1 MNVLMSVKPVYVS
14 KIIEGTKKYEFRKSI
29 FKKRSVDLVYI
40 YSSHPVKKIVG
51 KFTIGDILEDRPD
64 NLWDA
69 VKDQSGLD
77 ESEFFNYFEGRSKGY
92 AIGIDEFT
100 PFKDP
105 IDPRLHY
112 DNFVPPQS
120 FCYVDNEIEEFCRY

>member
-1 MNVLMSVKPVYVS
+1 MNVLMSIKPVYAS
-14 KIIEGTKKYEFRKSI
+14 RIIEGTKKYEFRKSI
-29 FKKRSVDLVYI
+29 FKKRSVDLIYI

-77 ESEFFNYFEGRSKGY
+77 ESEFFNYFRGRSKGY

-120 FCYVDNEIEEFCRY
+120 FCYVDNEIEELCRY